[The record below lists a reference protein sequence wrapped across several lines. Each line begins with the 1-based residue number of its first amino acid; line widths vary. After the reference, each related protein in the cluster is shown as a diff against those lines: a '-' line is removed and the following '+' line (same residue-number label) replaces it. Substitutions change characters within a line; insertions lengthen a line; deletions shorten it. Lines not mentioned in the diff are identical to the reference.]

1 MQGLLNRLAEGNM
14 ASVASQMEQIISSTS
29 RGDSN
34 EVLGQL
40 LHALAPAGSVTPPR
54 MVAEHAL
61 LLALL
66 HAHIGADIGIFA
78 FFNISIELIIDNLF
92 RSCFSTSNGGKI

>member
-1 MQGLLNRLAEGNM
+1 VPPAMRGVSSDSAKLARLKRQMQGLLNRVAESNM
-14 ASVASQMEQIISSTS
+14 ASVTSQIEQIIVANS

-54 MVAEHAL
+54 MVAEHIL

-66 HAHIGADIGIFA
+66 HAHLGADIGTKF
-78 FFNISIELIIDNLF
+78 LGLL
-92 RSCFSTSNGGKI
+92 